1 MSAADPKET
10 VYIDVDEE
18 ITGIVSK
25 VQNSKKN
32 IVALVLPKRATVMQS
47 IVNMKLL
54 KRAADQNDK
63 QVVLITSEA
72 RLLPLAGAAKLF
84 VAPNL
89 TSKPY
94 IPPSPAPSE
103 LSPSAEPEDVAIDP
117 KTPVSQVA
125 PNAKYADDEPLE
137 IDNTTPSAETAKAA
151 AATRAS
157 KKDKKNK
164 KPKIPNFNSFRKKA
178 IAIALI
184 IAILIAGGIY
194 AYAFAPKAKIILKTQ
209 AKELPVQF
217 DFIADP
223 NTDEFDQENKIIP
236 ALSKSV
242 EKNDSEKVQTTGE
255 RDEGKKASGTVT
267 LRNCGKTSAGARTIP
282 AGSAISSG
290 GNTFITQQAV
300 SLPVS
305 IYSEPPTSSCITPER
320 TVSVVAEEAG
330 DQYNLSARDYTV
342 TNSPDVRATGSDM
355 SGGSS
360 KKVKIVSQKDIDTAK
375 ERLTSKQNSVQDE
388 LKKQFEDEGFV
399 AVGATFKASSANY
412 NPSPGV
418 NSEASEVT
426 VSVTTKYTMLGVKKD
441 DLHKLVEEQ
450 VKQDEGAKQQAL
462 LKDGIDKAEFKVV
475 NDVEKTSP
483 DQVGL
488 NFSSTVVVGPDINQD
503 ELRAKLAGKKK
514 NESEELLK
522 SQPGVLDPSVQ
533 LSPFWVSSIPGK
545 ASRVTFEIQQAD
557 GTSIN
562 Q

>member
-1 MSAADPKET
+1 MSAADSKDT

-32 IVALVLPKRATVMQS
+32 IVALVLPKRATVLQS

-54 KRAADQNDK
+54 KRASDQNDK

-103 LSPSAEPEDVAIDP
+103 LSPSAEPENVAIDP
-117 KTPVSQVA
+117 KTPVSEVA
-125 PNAKYADDEPLE
+125 PDAKYADDEPLQ
-137 IDNTTPSAETAKAA
+137 IDNTTPKAKEAKSASAAKSA
-151 AATRAS
+151 
-157 KKDKKNK
+157 KKGKKQ
-164 KPKIPNFNSFRKKA
+164 KIPNFNNFRKKA
-178 IAIALI
+178 IATALI
-184 IAILIAGGIY
+184 IALLIGGVIY
-194 AYAFAPKAKIILKTQ
+194 GLAFAPKAKIILKTQ

-223 NTDEFDQENKIIP
+223 GTDEFDQENKIVP

-255 RDEGKKASGTVT
+255 KDLGKKATGTIT

-282 AGSAISSG
+282 AGSGVSSG
-290 GNTFITQQAV
+290 GNTFITQQSV
-300 SLPVS
+300 TLPAS
-305 IYSEPPTSSCITPER
+305 IYSEPPTSACITPEK

-342 TNSPDVRATGSDM
+342 TSSPDVRATGSDM

-399 AVGATFKASSANY
+399 AVGATFKASAANY

-418 NSEASEVT
+418 NSEATEVT

-450 VKQDEGAKQQAL
+450 VKQDEGAKQQTVL
-462 LKDGIDKAEFKVV
+462 NDGIDKADFKLAEGM
-475 NDVEKTSP
+475 NKTSA

-488 NFSSTVVVGPDINQD
+488 SFSSTVVVGPDINQD
-503 ELRAKLAGKKK
+503 ELKAKLAGKKK
-514 NESEELLK
+514 NESQELLK
-522 SQPGVLDPSVQ
+522 SQPGVLDPSVE

-545 ASRVTFEIQQAD
+545 ASRVTIEIQQAD
-557 GTSIN
+557 GTSID

>member
-1 MSAADPKET
+1 MSAADPKDT

-25 VQNSKKN
+25 VQNSNKN
-32 IVALVLPKRATVMQS
+32 IVALVLPKRAAVLQS

-54 KRAADQNDK
+54 KRASDQNDK

-94 IPPSPAPSE
+94 IPPAPALNEQTPST
-103 LSPSAEPEDVAIDP
+103 EPENVAIDP
-117 KTPVSQVA
+117 KTPVSEVA

-137 IDNTTPSAETAKAA
+137 IDNTAPRANDAKPTPAGKS
-151 AATRAS
+151 S
-157 KKDKKNK
+157 KKGNK
-164 KPKIPNFNSFRKKA
+164 KQKIPNFNSFRKKA

-184 IAILIAGGIY
+184 AIILISGVIY
-194 AYAFAPKAKIILKTQ
+194 ALAFAPKAKIILKTQ

-223 NTDEFDQENKIIP
+223 NSDEFDQENKIVP
-236 ALSKSV
+236 AQTKSV

-255 RDEGKKASGTVT
+255 RDEGKKASGTIT

-282 AGSAISSG
+282 AGSGVSSG
-290 GNTFITQQAV
+290 GNTFITQTTV
-300 SLPVS
+300 TLPAS
-305 IYSEPPTSSCITPER
+305 IYSEPPTSACITPDK

-342 TNSPDVRATGSDM
+342 TSSPDVRATGSDM

-399 AVGATFKASSANY
+399 AVGATFKASAANY

-418 NSEASEVT
+418 NSEATEVT

-441 DLHKLVEEQ
+441 DLRKLVEEQ
-450 VKQDEGAKQQAL
+450 VKQDEGAKQQTL
-462 LKDGIDKAEFKVV
+462 LKDGIDKADFKVV
-475 NDVEKTSP
+475 EGANKTSP
-483 DQVGL
+483 DQIGL
-488 NFSSTVVVGPDINQD
+488 NFNSTVVVGPDINQD
-503 ELRAKLAGKKK
+503 ELKAKLAGKKK
-514 NESEELLK
+514 NESQELLK
-522 SQPGVLDPSVQ
+522 SQPGVLDPTVE

-557 GTSIN
+557 GTSID